1 MPLTGKPVPPTGS
14 LIPSAIAYP
23 NPSAYP
29 STFRGPRGGREAY
42 PHSREH
48 VRRDHLRRRAGAS
61 SARSSSLR
69 VARSREPATARRRRR
84 RRRAAAVSARARSY
98 FHNRIRRE
106 IGRRRSLAHRP
117 VPRLLPLP
125 PPPPQAKA
133 LTRASS
139 RHTSR
144 AARLTARAAGGDKK
158 DGADGADVY
167 IGKGRWVKDDPKKYA
182 GRDDWFTGGWPGGEV
197 GLKESFIQE
206 PIEVDSGPTSNW
218 AKLPEEF
225 DGEDTVYVGKGKYL
239 KADAKAFAGRDNL
252 VTGGWAGGEVG
263 LKLDKARKLKAGDYV
278 AIKGSGGNFFQ
289 RLFSA
294 DDTRK
299 TGTVKKVDIKASG
312 KVTVSVAVL
321 PFDNVEEFSDDQ
333 LEIID

>member
-1 MPLTGKPVPPTGS
+1 MFAVTTSVAAPVRPPRDRRPFAS
-14 LIPSAIAYP
+14 RARA
-23 NPSAYP
+23 NP
-29 STFRGPRGGREAY
+29 RPR
-42 PHSREH
+42 
-48 VRRDHLRRRAGAS
+48 V
-61 SARSSSLR
+61 
-69 VARSREPATARRRRR
+69 V
-84 RRRAAAVSARARSY
+84 AAAADAPRPSPRARDLIFIIESAE
-98 FHNRIRRE
+98 RSVGGE
-106 IGRRRSLAHRP
+106 RSLTAP
-117 VPRLLPLP
+117 SPAFSLCP